1 MEKKLIVEIAEGL
14 GNQFFMYAHA
24 YSMAKKLN
32 YDLFIDHK
40 SAYSLKKNTLRNHQ
54 KYMLNSF
61 NIAQNYAPN
70 KYIYDNRTKRIL
82 KKIAIFIDNYKD
94 KKIFFIEKQIK
105 INNSKK
111 VKNYNNLSEY
121 NFSDNI
127 YVQGNFE
134 NYRYFNQYKDELSNF
149 FVVKK
154 ELINHS
160 EETIKKLK
168 SNNSISIH
176 IRRDRFSDQIN
187 DFDNEKN
194 LLKSDIFTNKIIDY
208 INRSINF
215 IEKKVQNPMYFIW
228 TNDHQNLEKLTMKL
242 NINSYHLINENVIND
257 FDLFQYAKHFIV
269 GPSTF
274 HWWGAW
280 LNKSP
285 NKICI
290 RPSNMNP
297 TNNENFWPK
306 DWISI

>member
-149 FVVKK
+149 FVLKK
-154 ELINHS
+154 KLINHDNS
-160 EETIKKLK
+160 LIDKL
-168 SNNSISIH
+168 SSSNSISIH
-176 IRRDRFSDQIN
+176 IRRNRFSDQIGLT
-187 DFDNEKN
+187 DTVKSQE
-194 LLKSDIFTNKIIDY
+194 KSDLFTNEIINY
-208 INRSINF
+208 INRSINY
-215 IEKKVQNPMYFIW
+215 IEGKVQNPEYFIW
-228 TNDHQNLEKLTMKL
+228 TNDRDNFEQVAKKLIIKKF
-242 NINSYHLINENVIND
+242 NLINNNAIHD

-269 GPSTF
+269 GPSSF

-280 LNKSP
+280 LNKNP
-285 NKICI
+285 HKICI
-290 RPSNMNP
+290 RPLKLNP
-297 TNNENFWPK
+297 SNNENFWPE
-306 DWISI
+306 DWVSL